1 MITTDH
7 NKIREW
13 VEERDGRPA
22 IVAATQNGTGG
33 LLRIDFGD
41 RDEELEEVSW
51 IEFFKIFDDNNL
63 AFLYQ
68 EEAASGGL
76 SRFFKF
82 IDRNSVNED
91 EIEELPLEEEDEEE
105 DSEDEENGS
114 TKPHS
119 EDEETS

>member
-22 IVAATQNGTGG
+22 VVRATKDGGNG
-33 LLRIDFGD
+33 LLRIDFAD
-41 RDEELEEVSW
+41 HDEEVEEVSW
-51 IEFFKIFDDNNL
+51 DQFFKIFDDNNL

-76 SRFFKF
+76 SHFFKF
-82 IDRNSVNED
+82 IDRASVDED
-91 EIEELPLEEEDEEE
+91 ELEEGVTPAEEE
-105 DSEDEENGS
+105 EKEQETETDEEN
-114 TKPHS
+114 
-119 EDEETS
+119 E